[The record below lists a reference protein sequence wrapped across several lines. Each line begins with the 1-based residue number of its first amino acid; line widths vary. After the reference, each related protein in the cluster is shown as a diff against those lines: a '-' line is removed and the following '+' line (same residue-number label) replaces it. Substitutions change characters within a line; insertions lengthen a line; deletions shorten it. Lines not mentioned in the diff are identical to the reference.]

1 MKMQKLSLK
10 GIKNVLS
17 RAELREIMAGS
28 GPGGGGGLP
37 DGCGSGC
44 YTNVPNSCPNIFCT
58 ICRSDFGGLHGTC
71 QA

>member
-1 MKMQKLSLK
+1 MQKLSLK

-28 GPGGGGGLP
+28 GPGGGGGGLP

-44 YTNVPNSCPNIFCT
+44 YPGGCFGVFCKTCVP
-58 ICRSDFGGLHGTC
+58 DGLGSHGTC
-71 QA
+71 QEV